1 LTTCV
6 HVLMYICRLFLEEL
20 NMPQIFS
27 VFQIVIDKDL
37 SDLINKEGHNCH
49 VKSKAR
55 IEAMM
60 DGDVRLGI
68 MHDCYTKVAEVAA
81 DDLEH
86 VFEVGNIGPEDRITR
101 LDKMHSISVGDIV
114 ADADGNCSVVCNVG
128 FTPLAQSFH
137 RLLSKELA

>member
-1 LTTCV
+1 MSTL
-6 HVLMYICRLFLEEL
+6 IAKSG
-20 NMPQIFS
+20 PQIFT
-27 VFQIVIDKDL
+27 VYQNDL
-37 SDLINKEGHNCH
+37 SEIQDLINSEGWDCNVKAVCH
-49 VKSKAR
+49 IQASIYDNAQIAV
-55 IEAMM
+55 
-60 DGDVRLGI
+60 
-68 MHDCYTKVAEVAA
+68 MHFDSCYKKVAEVVA

>member
-1 LTTCV
+1 
-6 HVLMYICRLFLEEL
+6 MYICRLFLEEL

-55 IEAMM
+55 MQAML
-60 DGDVRLGI
+60 DGDVRLGV
-68 MHDCYTKVAEVAA
+68 MHDCYTKVAEVVA
-81 DDLEH
+81 DDLDH

-114 ADADGNCSVVCNVG
+114 ADADGVCSVVNNVG
-128 FTPLAQSFH
+128 FTPLAPSFH
-137 RLLSKELA
+137 KMVLKELA

>member
-1 LTTCV
+1 
-6 HVLMYICRLFLEEL
+6 
-20 NMPQIFS
+20 MPQIFS

-37 SDLINKEGHNCH
+37 SDLINKEGHACH
-49 VKSKAR
+49 VKSLAR
-55 IEAMM
+55 MQAMLE
-60 DGDVRLGI
+60 GDVRLGV
-68 MHDCYTKVAEVAA
+68 MHDCYTKVAEVVA

-101 LDKMHSISVGDIV
+101 LEKMTSISVGDII

>member
-1 LTTCV
+1 
-6 HVLMYICRLFLEEL
+6 
-20 NMPQIFS
+20 MPQIFS

-81 DDLEH
+81 DDLQH

-101 LDKMHSISVGDIV
+101 LDKMHSISVGDII

>member
-1 LTTCV
+1 MTTCV

-27 VFQIVIDKDL
+27 VFQVVIDKDL
-37 SDLINKEGHNCH
+37 SDLINKEGHRCH
-49 VKSKAR
+49 VKRLAR
-55 IEAMM
+55 LEAMM

-101 LDKMHSISVGDIV
+101 LDKMHSISVGDII

>member
-1 LTTCV
+1 
-6 HVLMYICRLFLEEL
+6 
-20 NMPQIFS
+20 MPQIFT

-37 SDLINKEGHNCH
+37 ADLINKEGHNCH

-60 DGDVRLGI
+60 DGDVRLGV
-68 MHDCYTKVAEVAA
+68 MHDCYTKVAEVVA

-101 LDKMHSISVGDIV
+101 FDKMNSISVGDIIV
-114 ADADGNCSVVCNVG
+114 DADGNCSVVASFG
-128 FTPLAQSFH
+128 FTPLSPTLHKFMDYFNK
-137 RLLSKELA
+137 KEVA

>member
-1 LTTCV
+1 MSTL
-6 HVLMYICRLFLEEL
+6 ISKSG
-20 NMPQIFS
+20 PQIFT
-27 VFQIVIDKDL
+27 VYQIDL
-37 SDLINKEGHNCH
+37 ADIADLINKEGWDCH
-49 VKSKAR
+49 VKAVAHIQNTIHDNPAIS
-55 IEAMM
+55 
-60 DGDVRLGI
+60 V
-68 MHDCYTKVAEVAA
+68 MHFDSCYTKVAEVVA

-101 LDKMHSISVGDIV
+101 LEKMTSISVGDII

>member
-68 MHDCYTKVAEVAA
+68 MHDCYTKVAEVVA

-101 LDKMHSISVGDIV
+101 LDKMHSISVGDII

>member
-1 LTTCV
+1 MTTCV

-68 MHDCYTKVAEVAA
+68 MHDCYTKVAEVVA

-101 LDKMHSISVGDIV
+101 LDKMHSISVGDII

>member
-1 LTTCV
+1 
-6 HVLMYICRLFLEEL
+6 
-20 NMPQIFS
+20 MPQIFS

-55 IEAMM
+55 IQAMM
-60 DGDVRLGI
+60 DGDVRLGV
-68 MHDCYTKVAEVAA
+68 MHDCYTKVAEVVA
-81 DDLEH
+81 DDLDH

-101 LDKMHSISVGDIV
+101 LEKMTSISVGDII

>member
-1 LTTCV
+1 
-6 HVLMYICRLFLEEL
+6 
-20 NMPQIFS
+20 MPQIFS

-55 IEAMM
+55 IQAMM

-101 LDKMHSISVGDIV
+101 LDKMHSISVGDII

>member
-1 LTTCV
+1 
-6 HVLMYICRLFLEEL
+6 
-20 NMPQIFS
+20 MPQIFS

-128 FTPLAQSFH
+128 FTPRAQSFH